1 MTFVNDPE
9 KEPGYEYDE
18 RGLMTW
24 ECFYK
29 YRLKPHVKR
38 LDVYDVQIM
47 KAIHEKW
54 SQERPYVDVST
65 VQSMVQLEMGGLSD
79 ERFRKKLLHLEN
91 LALLVRMV
99 RLN

>member
-1 MTFVNDPE
+1 MTFENDPC
-9 KEPGYEYDE
+9 KEPGFEYNE

-24 ECFYK
+24 ECFYEH
-29 YRLKPHVKR
+29 RIKPHANR
-38 LDVYDVQIM
+38 LDAYDVQIM
-47 KAIHEKW
+47 KSIHTRW
-54 SQERPYVDVST
+54 SKERPYVDVTT
-65 VQSMVQLEMGGLSD
+65 VQSDVQLEMGGLSD